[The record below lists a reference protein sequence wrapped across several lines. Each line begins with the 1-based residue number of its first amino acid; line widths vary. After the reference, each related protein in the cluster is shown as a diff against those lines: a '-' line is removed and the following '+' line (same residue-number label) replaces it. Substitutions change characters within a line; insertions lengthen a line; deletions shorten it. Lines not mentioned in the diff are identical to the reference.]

1 MDTQNNEVLT
11 AEEYIE
17 LRNSMEYKDKY
28 IVKRVYKEA
37 KDPKSNRNARLS
49 MRCTEEEK
57 ERLLQNSREAGMSIT
72 EYVLSRCL

>member
-11 AEEYIE
+11 VEEYIE

-28 IVKRVYKEA
+28 NVKRVYKEA
-37 KDPKSNRNARLS
+37 KDPATNRTARLS

-57 ERLLQNSREAGMSIT
+57 ERLLQNAKEAGTSIT